1 MELLRKCN
9 LLWNTAVG
17 KIFSGFH
24 AIQSLFC
31 WAVQSGEKAEPIT
44 GRQHVG
50 PFGGVA
56 PYLRWQM
63 MYDGKGT
70 GFLIPLG
77 LGNRDQAPSFA
88 LTFRKMQ
95 VNLLPWM
102 SSKLISGC
110 RFPPICLSQSRLLS
124 KCGETQESQND
135 PVCFSSECSL
145 FLPYFQ
151 SWGHRGAQGCP
162 LNTRQHSGGEDL
174 L

>member
-110 RFPPICLSQSRLLS
+110 RFPHTSLLPSVCLSLDSWASVGRPRNPRMIQSAFL
-124 KCGETQESQND
+124 QNALYS
-135 PVCFSSECSL
+135 CLISS
-145 FLPYFQ
+145 P
-151 SWGHRGAQGCP
+151 GVIGVP
-162 LNTRQHSGGEDL
+162 KDVP
-174 L
+174 